1 MDEKHQMVYLVE
13 IFGTHDVKVEHSNV
27 LQAIT
32 GKMVWVGISTSINPS
47 RNFAGK
53 HLHLQTIVNQQPK
66 LLKSENKSLS
76 TYLFSVW

>member
-32 GKMVWVGISTSINPS
+32 GLNGLGWDFNFNKPKQEFCRETSPFTDYS
-47 RNFAGK
+47 
-53 HLHLQTIVNQQPK
+53 
-66 LLKSENKSLS
+66 
-76 TYLFSVW
+76 